1 MNPHHPHAPHHRPQ
15 RRRPLETA
23 DDRLSASLSLLSLS
37 SLPIYQLPP
46 EILLN
51 IIDRLTVDDYPALIP
66 SLWHLLR
73 RHGIAPS
80 FPTLRLKQIL
90 IWPRMGFYDTYQHA
104 TSANPEVYHRGCCCA
119 GQGGGSS
126 SGSSNHTHVSEAFI
140 PRQMRPP
147 ILHRLSPSRES
158 FWHENFTDVRSRL
171 RGGFQKLPREIQEM
185 VLEAREG
192 RRGSTHLGRKLL
204 EPGDKVNLV
213 LACWRFSDG
222 EVEWMTHE
230 EV

>member
-1 MNPHHPHAPHHRPQ
+1 M
-15 RRRPLETA
+15 
-23 DDRLSASLSLLSLS
+23 
-37 SLPIYQLPP
+37 
-46 EILLN
+46 
-51 IIDRLTVDDYPALIP
+51 
-66 SLWHLLR
+66 
-73 RHGIAPS
+73 
-80 FPTLRLKQIL
+80 
-90 IWPRMGFYDTYQHA
+90 
-104 TSANPEVYHRGCCCA
+104 
-119 GQGGGSS
+119 
-126 SGSSNHTHVSEAFI
+126 
-140 PRQMRPP
+140 
-147 ILHRLSPSRES
+147 
-158 FWHENFTDVRSRL
+158 RSRL